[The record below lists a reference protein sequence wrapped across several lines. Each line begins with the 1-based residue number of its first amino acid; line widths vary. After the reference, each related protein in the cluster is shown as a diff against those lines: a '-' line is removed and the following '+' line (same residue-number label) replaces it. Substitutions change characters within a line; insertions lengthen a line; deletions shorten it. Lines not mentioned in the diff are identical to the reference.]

1 MQGIHTLVRRRS
13 WLLAA
18 AALAAICALVAI
30 ALAPAQAQTTTIPAD
45 AALTISLAND
55 SDNVVPADGTTQTV
69 NIGLTY
75 TVSAGNQNANP
86 TRPWPTTP
94 TAQAAATPLW
104 PDGDDVAFDVY
115 GLTLRV
121 SGSLEWDANGRSSLS
136 AAEGLATGNT
146 GYGLLASTS
155 NTDAAIKIVTT
166 APGTGDGTNN
176 NQVLCTP
183 RTIDGT
189 TTYVCSFNSTDI
201 TTANVLTSTGLRD
214 ISTTDAPLI
223 ESDTS
228 ITIPEGVSGDFTI
241 SAVAKLKAAGED
253 DAATDR
259 TIRGSLKVTVGTVDE
274 VASATLGL
282 APNLGDPTDSGD
294 DGSWPS
300 TLDGGSTTRLR
311 LQVLNAN
318 DRGAAAG
325 SVASILVTTDAAKV
339 VGRNITHNSDPAGN
353 KCVGSSTASLACQ
366 IPVQAS
372 GTAPNRDIPNFNAST
387 SANILIDVVG
397 PGAGKSA
404 VANVKATLLSAAGA
418 NITTETVTITF
429 SGKLDKLTISEPTSG
444 LLNTVTADDNRDRLI
459 LSVSGVDSSG
469 NNTPPSGGQ
478 GTPLIKDSSGR
489 TVAAGSITTDWP
501 RLKTGETTPGTNCAN
516 CARDAAGNIQVQIN
530 VTAEAANKLAAG
542 DYTIQLRADGKS
554 DTQTFTVSGDVD
566 TVTVSEPE
574 GTLAVNERISVTATV
589 NDADGNA
596 VPDGTTITFTA
607 AQAGTAPVLVKVA
620 SDTRTTGGTANATYL
635 VVGTGTGWVN
645 ATAGGKSGI
654 QLITV
659 AAAEVAPADPADN
672 LSTTVPGFSSWTGSA
687 TGTASELLSSLSGI
701 SQILLWQN
709 GWLRYG
715 VADGRVIPGSIDFE
729 IRRGAILWL
738 SR

>member
-75 TVSAGNQNANP
+75 STTAGEQNSDSP
-86 TRPWPTTP
+86 RPFPAGSTEY
-94 TAQAAATPLW
+94 LW
-104 PDGDDVAFDVY
+104 PHGTAVAFDVY
-115 GLTLRV
+115 ALTLRV
-121 SGSLEWDANGRSSLS
+121 SGSLEWDANGRSSLT
-136 AAEGLATGNT
+136 AAEGLDPTNT
-146 GYGLLASTS
+146 GFGLLASAG
-155 NTDAAIKIVTT
+155 NDDAAIKIVTT
-166 APGTGDGTNN
+166 APGTRDGSNN

-189 TTYVCSFNSTDI
+189 TTYSCPFNSSDI
-201 TTANVLTSTGLRD
+201 TRGTAGANAVTSSGLRD
-214 ISTTDAPLI
+214 IHATADPNI
-223 ESDTS
+223 ESDTR

-241 SAVAKLKAAGED
+241 SAVAKLKAAGVD

-282 APNLGDPTDSGD
+282 APNPGDPTDSGD

-300 TLDGGSTTRLR
+300 TLDGASTTRLQ

-339 VGRNITHNSDPAGN
+339 VGRNITHNGDAAGN

-366 IPVQAS
+366 IPVQPS
-372 GTAPNRDIPNFNAST
+372 GEGNNRVTPNFNAST

-404 VANVKATLLSAAGA
+404 VANVRATLLSAAGA

-429 SGKLDKLTISEPTSG
+429 SGKLDKLSISEPTSG
-444 LLNTVTADDNRDRLI
+444 LLNVATPDNRDRLI
-459 LSVSGVDSSG
+459 LSVSGVDASG

-478 GTPLIKDSSGR
+478 GTPLIKDSAGR
-489 TVAAGSITTDWP
+489 TVAAGSITTNWP

-530 VTAEAANKLAAG
+530 VVAEAANKLAAG

-574 GTLAVNERISVTATV
+574 GTLAVNERISVVATV

-620 SDTRTTGGTANATYL
+620 SDTRTTGGTASATYL
-635 VVGTGTGWVN
+635 VVGTGTGWISAN
-645 ATAGGKSGI
+645 AAGKSGI
-654 QLITV
+654 KLITV

>member
-45 AALTISLAND
+45 AALTISLADD

-75 TVSAGNQNANP
+75 STTAGEQNSDSP
-86 TRPWPTTP
+86 RPFPAGSTEY
-94 TAQAAATPLW
+94 LW
-104 PDGDDVAFDVY
+104 PHGTAVAFDVY
-115 GLTLRV
+115 ALTLRV
-121 SGSLEWDANGRSSLS
+121 SGSLEWDANGRSSLT
-136 AAEGLATGNT
+136 AAEGSTA
-146 GYGLLASTS
+146 GLGALASTAD
-155 NTDAAIKIVTT
+155 TDAAIKIVTT
-166 APGTGDGTNN
+166 APTADGTNN
-176 NQVLCTP
+176 NQITCTP
-183 RTIDGT
+183 TTIDGT
-189 TTYVCSFNSTDI
+189 TTFRCGFNSSDI
-201 TTANVLTSTGLRD
+201 TVGNAATSTSLRD
-214 ISTTDAPLI
+214 VAATAAPNI
-223 ESDTS
+223 ESDTR

-241 SAVAKLKAAGED
+241 SASAKLKAADGT

-259 TIRGSLKVTVGTVDE
+259 TIRGSLKVTVAKVDE
-274 VASATLGL
+274 VASATLSL

-300 TLDGGSTTRLR
+300 TLDGNSSTRLL

-318 DRGAAAG
+318 DKGAAKG
-325 SVASILVTTDAAKV
+325 SVASILVTTDQATVIGTTLFDNKGSEA
-339 VGRNITHNSDPAGN
+339 TSDDTY
-353 KCVGSSTASLACQ
+353 CVSSGVATASLACQ
-366 IPVQAS
+366 LPV
-372 GTAPNRDIPNFNAST
+372 GTNSNFGAST
-387 SANILIDVVG
+387 AGRIIIRVNG

-404 VANVKATLLSAAGA
+404 VANVRATILSAAGA

-429 SGKLDKLTISEPTSG
+429 SGKLDKLSISEPASG

-478 GTPLIKDSSGR
+478 GTPIIKDSAGR
-489 TVAAGSITTDWP
+489 TVAAGSISAVWP
-501 RLKTGETTPGTNCAN
+501 RLKADETTAGSNCAN
-516 CARDAAGNIQVQIN
+516 CARDAAGNLQVQIN

-554 DTQTFTVSGDVD
+554 ATQTFTVSGDVD
-566 TVTVSEPE
+566 SVTVSEPE
-574 GTLAVNERISVTATV
+574 GTLAVNERISVVATV

-620 SDTRTTGGTANATYL
+620 SDTRTTGGTASATYL
-635 VVGTGTGWVN
+635 VVGTGTGWVS
-645 ATAGGKSGI
+645 ATAAGGESGI

-672 LSTTVPGFSSWTGSA
+672 LSTTVPGFSSWTGRAS
-687 TGTASELLSSLSGI
+687 GTASELLSSLSGI

>member
-45 AALTISLAND
+45 AALTISLADD

-75 TVSAGNQNANP
+75 STTAGAQNSDSP
-86 TRPWPTTP
+86 RPFPAGSTEY
-94 TAQAAATPLW
+94 LW
-104 PDGDDVAFDVY
+104 PDGTAVAFDVY
-115 GLTLRV
+115 ALTLRV
-121 SGSLEWDANGRSSLS
+121 SGSLEWDSNGRSSLT
-136 AAEGLATGNT
+136 AAEGAGATT
-146 GYGLLASTS
+146 GYGTLTTTS
-155 NTDAAIKIVTT
+155 MTDAAIQIVTT
-166 APGTGDGTNN
+166 ASPAAGTN
-176 NQVLCTP
+176 QVVCTP
-183 RTIDGT
+183 TTIDGT
-189 TTYVCSFNSTDI
+189 TTFRCGFNSTDLAV
-201 TTANVLTSTGLRD
+201 ANVATSTGLRD
-214 ISTTDAPLI
+214 ISQTDHATSTYN
-223 ESDTS
+223 EADTR

-241 SAVAKLKAAGED
+241 SATAKLKAAGGTE
-253 DAATDR
+253 AGTDR
-259 TIRGSLKVTVGTVDE
+259 TIRGSLKVTVAKVDE
-274 VASATLGL
+274 VASATLSL
-282 APNLGDPTDSGD
+282 APNLGDPSDSGD

-300 TLDGGSTTRLR
+300 TLDGNSSTRLL

-318 DRGAAAG
+318 DKGAAKG
-325 SVASILVTTDAAKV
+325 SVASILVTTDQATVIGTTLFDNKGTEV
-339 VGRNITHNSDPAGN
+339 TSDDTY
-353 KCVGSSTASLACQ
+353 CVSSGVATASLACQ
-366 IPVQAS
+366 LPV
-372 GTAPNRDIPNFNAST
+372 GTNSNFGAST
-387 SANILIDVVG
+387 AGRIIIRVNG

-404 VANVKATLLSAAGA
+404 VANVRATILSAAGA

-429 SGKLDKLTISEPTSG
+429 SGKLDKLSLSEPTSG

-459 LSVSGVDSSG
+459 LSVSGVDASG

-489 TVAAGSITTDWP
+489 TVAAGSISAVWP
-501 RLKTGETTPGTNCAN
+501 RLKADETTAGSNCAN
-516 CARDAAGNIQVQIN
+516 CARDAAGNLQVEIN

-554 DTQTFTVSGDVD
+554 ATQTFTVSGDVD
-566 TVTVSEPE
+566 SVTVSDPE
-574 GTLAVNERISVTATV
+574 GALAVNERISVVATV

-620 SDTRTTGGTANATYL
+620 SDTRTTGGTASATYL
-635 VVGTGTGWVN
+635 VVGTGTGWVSAN
-645 ATAGGKSGI
+645 AAGKSGI
-654 QLITV
+654 KLITV

-715 VADGRVIPGSIDFE
+715 VADGREIPGSIDFE

>member
-45 AALTISLAND
+45 AALTISLADD

-75 TVSAGNQNANP
+75 STTAGEQNSDSP
-86 TRPWPTTP
+86 RPFPAGSTEY
-94 TAQAAATPLW
+94 LW
-104 PDGDDVAFDVY
+104 PDGTAVAFDVY

-136 AAEGLATGNT
+136 AAEGAGATT
-146 GYGLLASTS
+146 GYGEPSAEET
-155 NTDAAIKIVTT
+155 NDAAIKIVTT
-166 APGTGDGTNN
+166 ASPTDGTNE
-176 NQVLCTP
+176 VVCTP
-183 RTIDGT
+183 TTIDGT
-189 TTYVCSFNSTDI
+189 TTFRCGFNSTDL
-201 TTANVLTSTGLRD
+201 TETATAQGMSTGLRD
-214 ISTTDAPLI
+214 IAVGDFATSTYNEA
-223 ESDTS
+223 DTR
-228 ITIPEGVSGDFTI
+228 ITIPEGVSGEFTI
-241 SAVAKLKAAGED
+241 SAVAKLKVAGGT
-253 DAATDR
+253 DAPTDR
-259 TIRGSLKVTVGTVDE
+259 TIRGSLKVTVGKVDE

-282 APNLGDPTDSGD
+282 APNPGDPTDSGD

-300 TLDGGSTTRLR
+300 TLDGNSSTRLL

-318 DRGAAAG
+318 DRGAAKG
-325 SVASILVTTDAAKV
+325 SVASILVTTDQATVIGTTLFDNKGTAD
-339 VGRNITHNSDPAGN
+339 TTSDDTY
-353 KCVGSSTASLACQ
+353 CVSSGVATASLACQ
-366 IPVQAS
+366 LPV
-372 GTAPNRDIPNFNAST
+372 GTNSNFSAST
-387 SANILIDVVG
+387 AGRIIIRVNG

-404 VANVKATLLSAAGA
+404 VANVRATILSAAGA

-444 LLNTVTADDNRDRLI
+444 LLNTVTPDDNRDRLI
-459 LSVSGVDSSG
+459 LSVSGVDASG

-501 RLKTGETTPGTNCAN
+501 RLKDGETTPGTNCAN

-596 VPDGTTITFTA
+596 VPDGTTITFAA

-620 SDTRTTGGTANATYL
+620 SDTRTTGGAANATYL